1 MVSSD
6 VVLDAAKRPPDNPAV
21 SRWALSPLGL
31 GADITNRER
40 RPVMKKLVALSVL
53 MLVCASFLWIP
64 RARTAAKDEAEIRQL
79 LDRWAKAF
87 HARDLDGIMSIYE
100 PGDALVAYDIVAP
113 LQYTGFKAYKKDY
126 QEFLDQ
132 FEGPVEV
139 TYPDVKILAG
149 DTVAFSH
156 GLERMTGTLKN
167 GQKFDAWV
175 RFTEVYRKTN
185 GRWLAIHDH
194 ISVPVDL
201 DTGKALLTLK

>member
-1 MVSSD
+1 
-6 VVLDAAKRPPDNPAV
+6 
-21 SRWALSPLGL
+21 
-31 GADITNRER
+31 
-40 RPVMKKLVALSVL
+40 MKKLVALSVP

-64 RARTAAKDEAEIRQL
+64 KARTAGKDETEIRQL

-100 PGDALVAYDIVAP
+100 PGEALVAYDLVAP

-132 FEGPVEV
+132 FEGPIDVS
-139 TYPDVKILAG
+139 YPDVKILAG

-175 RFTEVYRKTN
+175 RFTEGYRKTN
-185 GRWLAIHDH
+185 GHWLAIHDH

-201 DTGKALLTLK
+201 DTGKALLTLKP